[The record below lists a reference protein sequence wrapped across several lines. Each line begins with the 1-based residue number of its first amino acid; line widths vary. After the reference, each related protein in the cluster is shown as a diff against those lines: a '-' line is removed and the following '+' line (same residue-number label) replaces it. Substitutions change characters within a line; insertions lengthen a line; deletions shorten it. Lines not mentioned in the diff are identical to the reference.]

1 MLEPQKIQAYLD
13 QVSRPNLPVVDFLK
27 RNIFMYGMWL
37 MGIPVFLYGAAER
50 GWAAYNGQ
58 FAEVTLLSH
67 CMIALMALLG
77 WFIIGMAVNTA
88 EPITWQSRSPQSLT
102 PLQTNAP
109 VPLSCVAEQQYRLPF
124 SHQCQIYHL
133 LNLKHLEEIH
143 RFSLG
148 NLKVTEVSDFQ
159 ETQTGGTLRFKTVLD
174 SPTNVLRM
182 WRDPSVEVELIL
194 HTPYQ
199 IELKVPAYNEKHIHV
214 LFEVLPLTAKEHQL
228 SIKMFSDLGWPHTVM
243 RAILIIAA
251 SLTLLEDLPY
261 LNRLSSVN
269 LGRSRQPDRD
279 TLKTP
284 NMQLFRR
291 YLRLYGHHWDSA
303 KLLPASTPI

>member
-1 MLEPQKIQAYLD
+1 MLKPQKIQAYLD
-13 QVSRPNLPVVDFLK
+13 QASRPNLPIVDFLK

-37 MGIPVFLYGAAER
+37 IGIPVFLYGAAER
-50 GWAAYNGQ
+50 GIAAYNGQ

-77 WFIIGMAVNTA
+77 WFIMGMAVNTA
-88 EPITWQSRSPQSLT
+88 EPITGRSRSPQALA
-102 PLQTNAP
+102 PLNAEP
-109 VPLSCVAEQQYRLPF
+109 LAPLSCVAEQTYHLPF

-174 SPTNVLRM
+174 SPTNILRL
-182 WRDPSVEVELIL
+182 WRDPSVEVDLTL

-199 IELKVPAYNEKHIHV
+199 IELKVPIYNQKHIHV
-214 LFEVLPLTAKEHQL
+214 LFEVLPLATDEHQF
-228 SIKMFSDLGWPHTVM
+228 SIKMFSDLGWPQTVM

-261 LNRLSSVN
+261 LNRLSTIN
-269 LGRSRQPDRD
+269 LGRSRQPDREV
-279 TLKTP
+279 LKTP
-284 NMQLFRR
+284 NMQLFCQ
-291 YLRLYGHHWDSA
+291 YLRLYGRHWENA
-303 KLLPASTPI
+303 RLLPVPNLI